1 MEKFLSEDLG
11 PIQLKRVNKILSS
24 MAWESKAR
32 IEKTNRINE
41 AGDVEENESKLIE
54 VFGQTGKL
62 YKQEYERLFNLFN
75 GKVNKANLQ
84 QFLDE
89 ANKSLRHIKNNPRIE
104 DKRKPEEQLRKE
116 DEEYRARMEERR
128 KKEEE
133 FKRQSI
139 EIPSEKM
146 GICLDECFDDSDMM
160 VDYFCPHRLVKRRL
174 LAIVKT
180 QPEKEALARRIIEQ
194 IPELKAIEFE
204 WKTEKYSMGH
214 GNYLIAKTSHR
225 TSMQNAYRFSYGANE
240 GEVNIFYEATFMS
253 YGQEIPHEKYYL
265 GDLTQHNSSKTTGN
279 GKEVR
284 ENKEKNGV
292 EIVFDSKPDD
302 EILTLL
308 KANGWRWSKFNRL
321 WYNRLTPENLEF
333 ANTL

>member
-11 PIQLKRVNKILSS
+11 PIQLKRVNKALSS
-24 MAWESKAR
+24 MAWESKAK
-32 IEKTNRINE
+32 IEKTNRIND
-41 AGDVEENESKLIE
+41 AGEVEENEAKLID
-54 VFGQTGKL
+54 VFGQTGEL
-62 YKQEYERLFNLFN
+62 YKQKYERLFKLFD
-75 GKVNKANLQ
+75 GKINKANLQ

-89 ANKSLRHIKNNPRIE
+89 ANKSLEFIKDNPKIE
-104 DKRKPEEQLRKE
+104 DKRKLEDQLREEEKKRNERIKE
-116 DEEYRARMEERR
+116 MAE
-128 KKEEE
+128 KEEE
-133 FKRQSI
+133 FKKQSI
-139 EIPSEKM
+139 EIPEGKM
-146 GICLDECFDDSDMM
+146 AIMLDECFDNSFMQ
-160 VDYFCPHRLVKRRL
+160 VDYYSPHRPVKNRI
-174 LAIVKT
+174 LAIVKK
-180 QPEKEALARRIIEQ
+180 QPERESLARRIVEQ
-194 IPELKAIEFE
+194 IPGLKAIEFE

-225 TSMQNAYRFSYGANE
+225 TSIENAYRFNYGANE
-240 GEVNIFYEATFMS
+240 GEVNIFYEITFKS
-253 YGQEIPHEKYYL
+253 YGREIPHEKYYL
-265 GDLTQHNSSKTTGN
+265 GDLTKVQNATSNGN
-279 GKEVR
+279 GKTVR